1 MDELHVANDE
11 VARVVPHLIKTIEA
25 PGMVIVEVMA
35 DALHTYWVEE
45 YRKAGFTSRLSSWG
59 DEFMLPWEELSER
72 SKDFDR
78 RGILAAV
85 RAMYSAGYRLDQPQ
99 EVIT

>member
-1 MDELHVANDE
+1 
-11 VARVVPHLIKTIEA
+11 
-25 PGMVIVEVMA
+25 MVRHKVTEEIVETMA
-35 DALHTYWVEE
+35 AALHTYWVEE

-85 RAMYSAGYRLDQPQ
+85 RAMYAARYRLDQPQ
-99 EVIT
+99 EVTSGQT